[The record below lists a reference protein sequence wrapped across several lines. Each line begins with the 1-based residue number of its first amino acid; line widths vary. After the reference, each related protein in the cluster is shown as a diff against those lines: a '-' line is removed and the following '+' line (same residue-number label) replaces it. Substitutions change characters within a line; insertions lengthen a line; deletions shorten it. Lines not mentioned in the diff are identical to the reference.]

1 MLLNYLHA
9 AMRHARYEILVD
21 DNSFYGDIPAC
32 NGVYANASTLEA
44 CRNELAEVLEEWV
57 LLRIHKN
64 LSLPVIEGE
73 TLHIREV
80 A

>member
-1 MLLNYLHA
+1 MLLNYLQA
-9 AMRHARYEILVD
+9 AMRHARYEMLAD
-21 DNSFYGDIPAC
+21 DNSFYGDIPTC
-32 NGVYANASTLEA
+32 NGVYANAPTLEA

-64 LSLPVIEGE
+64 LSLPVIDGE
-73 TLHIREV
+73 SLRIQEV